1 MEEKI
6 IALIEDMLQV
16 EKGTICQDTK
26 IEDVENW
33 DSLTHVAIIGE
44 LEETLGISVPLEQ
57 SAEINCVGELLEL
70 CGCGK

>member
-16 EKGTICQDTK
+16 EKGSVHKETL

-44 LEETLGISVPLEQ
+44 LEEKLGISVPLEQ
-57 SAEINCVGELLEL
+57 SVEIESVGELLEL
-70 CGCGK
+70 CGCDK